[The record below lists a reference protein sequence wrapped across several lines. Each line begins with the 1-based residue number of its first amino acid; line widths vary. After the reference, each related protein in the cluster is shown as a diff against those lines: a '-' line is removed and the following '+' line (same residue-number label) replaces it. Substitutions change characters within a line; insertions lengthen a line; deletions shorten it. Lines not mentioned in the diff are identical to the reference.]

1 MQQLWEGAYSGAT
14 LRHPPT
20 PVPGSLDTM
29 LLELAANRAN
39 MNAAANPDCDWLFLA
54 PVPDSS

>member
-1 MQQLWEGAYSGAT
+1 MRGLWEGAYSEAT

-20 PVPGSLDTM
+20 PVPGSRDTM

-39 MNAAANPDCDWLFLA
+39 MNAGANPDCDWLFPA
-54 PVPDSS
+54 PVPGSP